1 MFSATT
7 SVSRQGSAS
16 PHRWQSIKNRLIW
29 LLILSFTPYVSLA
42 ADFRFHGIKP
52 AVIIDVRTPQEFAS
66 GHIDGAVNIPYDQIG
81 KSIDSLKGVKKD
93 SPILLYCRSGRRSA
107 IARSVL
113 DGQGFS
119 QTMDGGA
126 MTSLMQNLKTCT
138 ANVC

>member
-1 MFSATT
+1 MFSAAT
-7 SVSRQGSAS
+7 SVSRLGGAC
-16 PHRWQSIKNRLIW
+16 RWQSIKNRLIW
-29 LLILSFTPYVSLA
+29 LLILSFTPYVSFA
-42 ADFRFHGIKP
+42 ADFRFQGIKP

-138 ANVC
+138 ANAC